1 MDSSDRPTF
10 HDDELMT
17 TEQLAAELSVPPSR
31 LHKARVSGI
40 DSPPFIKLGRLV
52 RYRRGDIRE
61 WIASRERSSS
71 TTRA

>member
-1 MDSSDRPTF
+1 MSETDAPIHRE
-10 HDDELMT
+10 DELLT
-17 TEQLAAELSVPPSR
+17 TAELAAELKVPPSR

-61 WIASRERSSS
+61 WLASRERSSS

>member
-1 MDSSDRPTF
+1 MDDN
-10 HDDELMT
+10 DDLIT

-52 RYRRGDIRE
+52 RYRRGDIRN
-61 WIASRERSSS
+61 WIASKPRANSTSERG
-71 TTRA
+71 